1 MFESSDLLRILPH
14 RVPALYLDRVTE
26 LFPGGARGYKNVTI
40 NESQFK
46 GHFVG
51 NPIMPG
57 VLTLE
62 ALVQL
67 VWVVILTSGLENAEL
82 PAAWCAPTWK
92 VELSYLDRLR
102 FRGKVK
108 PGDRLELW
116 VKTEQPLP
124 AGPAEERVFKGEA
137 RVGEQVCCEAQ
148 LTVRIVAS

>member
-1 MFESSDLLRILPH
+1 MFDSDDLLRILPH

-40 NESQFK
+40 NEPQFK

-67 VWVVILTSGLENAEL
+67 VWVVVLTQGLDRAEL
-82 PAAWCAPTWK
+82 PREWCPPK
-92 VELSYLDRLR
+92 RDIELSYVDRLR

-108 PGDRLELW
+108 PGDRLDLL
-116 VKTEQPLP
+116 VMTEEPFPDVIDNGCL
-124 AGPAEERVFKGEA
+124 FKVEA
-137 RVGEQVCCEAQ
+137 RVGEQVCCEAV
-148 LTVRIVAS
+148 LTVRLG